1 MYQIL
6 LVEDDRALALAVQ
19 KLLESYGSQVRCVE
33 DFADVLGE
41 FAACQPQLVLM
52 DIKLPYR
59 DGYYW
64 CSRIREISAV
74 PVVFLS
80 SASDNMNIVMALNMG
95 GDDFIAK
102 PVDPMVLTA
111 KVQAV
116 LRRTYEI
123 TGAGQTVEFCG
134 ATLSLGDGCLHTEKG
149 RVELTKNEFRILQL
163 LLENRGKIV
172 SREELM
178 MRLWQSD
185 LYVEENTLTVN
196 VARLRKKL
204 EEGGLEGRDPHEAG
218 QGVHHSMKKGR
229 RGAVLGDCLRK
240 NRVAILLWVLTV
252 LTEWVVFYLYRIMWE
267 PLLYAGVLTLAVGL
281 LLLGLDLRR
290 EMQAARERLRLRE
303 AILTEGNSLPEE
315 RTLEPADYGDMI
327 RSLGR
332 QLRQET
338 AAQEA
343 QRQDMLD
350 YYTTWVHQIKTPM
363 AVMKLYLGAESPE
376 HRAMGAEL
384 FRMEQYVDMVLQ
396 YLRLDGG
403 ENDLVIT
410 RCDLDELIREAVRRY
425 GPQFVLRKL
434 SLHYEP
440 TERTVVTDRKW
451 FVCILEQLLSNAI
464 KYTPEGCIT
473 IRLEGDCLRI
483 SDTGIG
489 IAPEDLPRIFEKG
502 YTGEN
507 GRLERTSSGLGL
519 YLAGKAAALLHI
531 PITVDSR
538 PGQGTTFTL
547 HLRQEG

>member
-1 MYQIL
+1 
-6 LVEDDRALALAVQ
+6 
-19 KLLESYGSQVRCVE
+19 
-33 DFADVLGE
+33 
-41 FAACQPQLVLM
+41 
-52 DIKLPYR
+52 
-59 DGYYW
+59 
-64 CSRIREISAV
+64 
-74 PVVFLS
+74 
-80 SASDNMNIVMALNMG
+80 
-95 GDDFIAK
+95 
-102 PVDPMVLTA
+102 
-111 KVQAV
+111 
-116 LRRTYEI
+116 
-123 TGAGQTVEFCG
+123 
-134 ATLSLGDGCLHTEKG
+134 
-149 RVELTKNEFRILQL
+149 
-163 LLENRGKIV
+163 
-172 SREELM
+172 
-178 MRLWQSD
+178 
-185 LYVEENTLTVN
+185 
-196 VARLRKKL
+196 
-204 EEGGLEGRDPHEAG
+204 
-218 QGVHHSMKKGR
+218 MKKGR

-303 AILTEGNSLPEE
+303 AILTEWNNLPEE
-315 RTLEPADYGDMI
+315 RTLEQADYGDMI

-451 FVCILEQLLSNAI
+451 FVCILEQLPSNAI

-473 IRLEGDCLRI
+473 ICLEGDCLRI

-547 HLRQEG
+547 HLRQEE

>member
-1 MYQIL
+1 
-6 LVEDDRALALAVQ
+6 
-19 KLLESYGSQVRCVE
+19 
-33 DFADVLGE
+33 
-41 FAACQPQLVLM
+41 
-52 DIKLPYR
+52 
-59 DGYYW
+59 
-64 CSRIREISAV
+64 
-74 PVVFLS
+74 
-80 SASDNMNIVMALNMG
+80 
-95 GDDFIAK
+95 
-102 PVDPMVLTA
+102 
-111 KVQAV
+111 
-116 LRRTYEI
+116 
-123 TGAGQTVEFCG
+123 
-134 ATLSLGDGCLHTEKG
+134 
-149 RVELTKNEFRILQL
+149 
-163 LLENRGKIV
+163 
-172 SREELM
+172 
-178 MRLWQSD
+178 MR
-185 LYVEENTLTVN
+185 
-196 VARLRKKL
+196 
-204 EEGGLEGRDPHEAG
+204 
-218 QGVHHSMKKGR
+218 KGR
-229 RGAVLGDCLRK
+229 RGAVLRDCLRK
-240 NRVAILLWVLTV
+240 NRVAILLWMLTV

-267 PLLYAGVLTLAVGL
+267 PLLYAGVLTLALGL

-303 AILTEGNSLPEE
+303 AILTEWNSLPEE
-315 RTLEPADYGDMI
+315 RTLEQADYGDMI

>member
-19 KLLESYGSQVRCVE
+19 KLLESYGSRVRCVE

-178 MRLWQSD
+178 MHLWQSD

-204 EEGGLEGRDPHEAG
+204 EEGGLEGVILTKP
-218 QGVHHSMKKGR
+218 GVHHSMKKGR
-229 RGAVLGDCLRK
+229 RGAVLRDCLRK

-267 PLLYAGVLTLAVGL
+267 PLLYAGALTLALGL

-303 AILTEGNSLPEE
+303 AILTEWNDLPEE
-315 RTLEPADYGDMI
+315 KTLEQADYGDMI
-327 RSLGR
+327 RKLGR

-338 AAQEA
+338 ATQEA

-363 AVMKLYLGAESPE
+363 AVMKLYLGTESPE
-376 HRAMGAEL
+376 NRAMGAEL

-396 YLRLDGG
+396 YLRLSSG
-403 ENDLVIT
+403 ENDLVI
-410 RCDLDELIREAVRRY
+410 REYKLDELIREAVRKY
-425 GPQFVLRKL
+425 AAQFVLKKL
-434 SLHYEP
+434 SLTYIP
-440 TERTVVTDRKW
+440 TEISVVTDRKW
-451 FVCILEQLLSNAI
+451 FGCILEQLLSNAI
-464 KYTPEGCIT
+464 KYTPAGGSIAICVEEDA
-473 IRLEGDCLRI
+473 LHI

-519 YLAGKAAALLHI
+519 YLAGKAADMLHI
-531 PITVDSR
+531 PIHVESTVGR
-538 PGQGTTFTL
+538 GTAFTL
-547 HLRQEG
+547 HLRQK